1 MKKIALVIGHRYGSQ
16 GAYGA
21 AGYSEY
27 RYYDALFLPS
37 LVGMFGAPSWLK
49 VFHRQNRQGYTAN
62 MKQLHQEIDDWGAEM
77 AVSFHFDAADSR
89 QANGH
94 TVLYNER
101 DVRSKAIAKVFD
113 RHFDAALHN
122 HDRNLLGRYRGR
134 GGGFLRRGKSVNV
147 LLEPFFASHQKQFM
161 PGTEGFDALL
171 HAVASSIHE
180 IQGQQAPEATVAAVA
195 PTYHL
200 GSRSL
205 AALQSVKSRAF
216 VHIVE
221 EAITLTKQDFSVLEG
236 GRIVP
241 YPRSGN
247 AQQVLDAFVTAAKRI
262 G

>member
-27 RYYDALFLPS
+27 RYYDALFLPA
-37 LVGMFGAPSWLK
+37 LVGILGAPSWLK

-62 MKQLHQEIDDWGAEM
+62 MKQLHQEIDDWGAAV

-101 DVRSKAIAKVFD
+101 DVRSKAVAKIFD
-113 RHFDAALHN
+113 RHFDAALQS

-134 GGGFLRRGKSVNV
+134 GGGFLRRGESVNV
-147 LLEPFFASHQKQFM
+147 LLEPFFASHQKQFV
-161 PGTEGFDALL
+161 PGTEGFEALL
-171 HAVASSIHE
+171 HAVASSILE
-180 IQGQQAPEATVAAVA
+180 MQGEQTHKAAVTTVA

-205 AALQSVKSRAF
+205 AALHSVKSRTF
-216 VHIVE
+216 VRIVE
-221 EAITLTKQDFSVLEG
+221 EAITITQQDFSVLEG
-236 GRIVP
+236 GRIFP

-247 AQQVLDAFVTAAKRI
+247 TQQVLDAFAAAAKVI